1 MSKKLSNIVI
11 VVLLIA
17 STLFGYLAYLEI
29 KPLLN
34 SDIQN
39 NAIKDV
45 AIKETENPFDRVI
58 DFDAIKKV
66 NKDIIGW
73 IYIPGTS
80 IDYPIFRGSSNS
92 EYLKKDSEGNYNP
105 IGSLFTYYDSK
116 DFMSDANQFIFG
128 HNMIEFKMFGELR
141 MYLKDEDYRKNKS
154 KIYIYTE
161 RKTSEVEMF
170 SIFTC
175 YKNDN
180 VYQSHKMELGSSEY
194 LDRITELQNRNE
206 CKDLKVSKKNLD
218 WVNSQIYT
226 LSTCHGNIGTPYRLL
241 ISGVTTK
248 EKYLVD

>member
-73 IYIPGTS
+73 IYIPGT
-80 IDYPIFRGSSNS
+80 
-92 EYLKKDSEGNYNP
+92 
-105 IGSLFTYYDSK
+105 
-116 DFMSDANQFIFG
+116 
-128 HNMIEFKMFGELR
+128 
-141 MYLKDEDYRKNKS
+141 
-154 KIYIYTE
+154 
-161 RKTSEVEMF
+161 
-170 SIFTC
+170 
-175 YKNDN
+175 
-180 VYQSHKMELGSSEY
+180 